1 MITILREK
9 VRQSI
14 MKWEQSFIKIKKS
27 EILEMNMY
35 LLKLFLVIANL
46 SSWTVCK
53 MDTDE
58 ESISEL
64 GEQIL

>member
-1 MITILREK
+1 MITIFREK
-9 VRQSI
+9 VRQTV
-14 MKWEQSFIKIKKS
+14 MEWEQSFIKIKRS
-27 EILEMNMY
+27 EIFEMNMY
-35 LLKLFLVIANL
+35 LLKLILVIANL
-46 SSWTVCK
+46 NSWTVFK

>member
-1 MITILREK
+1 ME
-9 VRQSI
+9 
-14 MKWEQSFIKIKKS
+14 WEQSFIKIKEL

-35 LLKLFLVIANL
+35 LLKLILVIPNL
-46 SSWTVCK
+46 NSWTVCK

-58 ESISEL
+58 ESVSEL